1 MENPR
6 GTVLSVVENGP
17 ASYAI
22 VEVSAGFRCERCESG
37 KGCGAGLFGS
47 RQGQRQTE
55 ALIAPGM
62 HVSAGDRVSIELAPR
77 NLLRASLLVYGLPL
91 AGAVGGAALA
101 YLSGFGDAG
110 GAIAA
115 LAGAGAGLLAGRYR
129 LRQAGCLKDLTPS
142 IAACLPRQDP

>member
-1 MENPR
+1 
-6 GTVLSVVENGP
+6 
-17 ASYAI
+17 
-22 VEVSAGFRCERCESG
+22 
-37 KGCGAGLFGS
+37 
-47 RQGQRQTE
+47 
-55 ALIAPGM
+55 M

-101 YLSGFGDAG
+101 YLSGFGDPG

-142 IAACLPRQDP
+142 IAACLPHRDP